1 MFACGQN
8 DYEQLGLGDF
18 DEGVPVPLRP
28 RVLHQTQNKTA
39 TLIVCLLLLSCPS
52 AAAEAGCTVVNTT
65 DSAEGSVRS
74 CWNGCIS
81 ACGGGV
87 GGVGGAGTLGEA
99 CAISIPTPGIYPI
112 TDGVLSLP
120 EGCNVSIAAEV
131 DGVTLS
137 GSSATG
143 ARFVEQVDR
152 SELSISNVEIQG
164 FGGSS
169 KGVGAALTLTGNNP
183 VLHLWQVVVRDNG
196 HSEENGTKQSVNYG
210 GGLYNKNGTV
220 DMHGGSFVNCTA
232 QKSGGAILNK
242 IGRITVERTQFLSN
256 AANET
261 GAIGGVF
268 YNEEGVVTASG
279 SSFLDNSVDS
289 GGAALANYKGVF
301 ECVECVF
308 NRNTARLDGGA
319 VYSTGGT
326 LRLRGSRF
334 GSNTVTKEPTDMY
347 PLGGVGGAVGVY
359 NGRAFVE
366 NSTFSENRGYC
377 GGAVFAE
384 ESALSVTASSFETNT
399 ATMHGGAIK
408 FVGAKSD
415 LNSGIVTSSS
425 FVGNAAVVSGGALSI
440 DGAVAGF
447 TVRQSSFA
455 GNAAA
460 FGGGLAQE
468 SSKNKTNST
477 HSDIL
482 LSTFAE
488 NSASTE
494 GGDLYFNDG
503 GLGYEACKSTI
514 TCCTFNDLVPLDEPD
529 DIQVKPCPS

>member
-1 MFACGQN
+1 MVN
-8 DYEQLGLGDF
+8 L
-18 DEGVPVPLRP
+18 LRFP
-28 RVLHQTQNKTA
+28 N
-39 TLIVCLLLLSCPS
+39 
-52 AAAEAGCTVVNTT
+52 
-65 DSAEGSVRS
+65 
-74 CWNGCIS
+74 
-81 ACGGGV
+81 
-87 GGVGGAGTLGEA
+87 
-99 CAISIPTPGIYPI
+99 
-112 TDGVLSLP
+112 
-120 EGCNVSIAAEV
+120 
-131 DGVTLS
+131 
-137 GSSATG
+137 
-143 ARFVEQVDR
+143 
-152 SELSISNVEIQG
+152 
-164 FGGSS
+164 
-169 KGVGAALTLTGNNP
+169 
-183 VLHLWQVVVRDNG
+183 
-196 HSEENGTKQSVNYG
+196 
-210 GGLYNKNGTV
+210 
-220 DMHGGSFVNCTA
+220 A

-242 IGRITVERTQFLSN
+242 LGRITVERTQFLSN

-268 YNEEGVVTASG
+268 YNEEGIVTASG

-326 LRLRGSRF
+326 LRLRGSHF

-366 NSTFSENRGYC
+366 NSTFSENQGYC

-384 ESALSVTASSFETNT
+384 KSALSVTASSFETNT

-408 FVGAKSD
+408 FMGAKSD
-415 LNSGIVTSSS
+415 LDSGIVTSSS

-447 TVRQSSFA
+447 TVRQSSFS